1 MSNIGVLS
9 DPRSSGASAAW
20 PLRSGPGGEGVGEAA
35 AQFTTLLKSV
45 RKPGVDT
52 PLDLAFAAST
62 AGVIEAKPSSRHSL
76 ALHVGA
82 PVRTTCD
89 RLGRMEPRVQEEGEI
104 DIRPA
109 GETGLWIDEAPALT
123 FFMRLSPE
131 HLDQV
136 AEESGGRTGL
146 PSGPIRDPGLEQ
158 VAWALKSELETGE
171 ASGRIYMD
179 GLTLALC
186 ARLTARFGSP
196 AAPVL
201 APVLARMG
209 PALSARRLRLV
220 KDYIEANLDQ
230 GLSLACV
237 AGTAGSSPSHF
248 KVLFRRATG
257 VPLHQYVI
265 GRRVERA
272 RELLKTTDLP
282 ITEVAL
288 EVGFAH
294 QSHLARWTRRL
305 LGASPTE
312 LAGRDGAVRARR
324 R

>member
-1 MSNIGVLS
+1 M
-9 DPRSSGASAAW
+9 
-20 PLRSGPGGEGVGEAA
+20 GEAA
-35 AQFTTLLKSV
+35 AEFTTLLRSAP
-45 RKPGVDT
+45 RPGAA
-52 PLDLAFAAST
+52 PLDLAFSAST
-62 AGVIEAKPSSRHSL
+62 AGVIEARPSSRHSL

-89 RLGRMEPRVQEEGEI
+89 RLGRMEPRVQVEGEI

-109 GETGLWIDEAPALT
+109 GETGLWIDEFPALT
-123 FFMRLSPE
+123 FFMRLSPD
-131 HLDQV
+131 HLNRV
-136 AEESGGRTGL
+136 AEETGGRAGL

-158 VAWALKSELETGE
+158 IAWALKSELETGE

-186 ARLTARFGSP
+186 ARLMARFAAP
-196 AAPVL
+196 AAPVS
-201 APVLARMG
+201 ARTG
-209 PALSARRLRLV
+209 PALSARRLRQT

-230 GLSLACV
+230 ALSLASI
-237 AGTAGSSPSHF
+237 AETAGSSPSHF

-257 VPLHQYVI
+257 IPLHQYVI
-265 GRRVERA
+265 RRRVERA
-272 RELLKTTDLP
+272 RELLQSTELP

-305 LGASPTE
+305 LGASPSE
-312 LAGRDGAVRARR
+312 LAGRDGAIAVRR

>member
-1 MSNIGVLS
+1 
-9 DPRSSGASAAW
+9 
-20 PLRSGPGGEGVGEAA
+20 VGEAA
-35 AQFTTLLKSV
+35 AQFTTLLKSA

-62 AGVIEAKPSSRHSL
+62 AGVIEARPSSRHSL

-82 PVRTTCD
+82 SVRTTCD

-109 GETGLWIDEAPALT
+109 GETGLWIDEEPALT
-123 FFMRLSPE
+123 FFMRLSPTY
-131 HLDQV
+131 LDQV
-136 AEESGGRTGL
+136 AEETGGRAGL

-158 VAWALKSELETGE
+158 IAWALKSELETGE
-171 ASGRIYMD
+171 ASGPIYMD

-186 ARLTARFGSP
+186 ARLTTRFGTPP
-196 AAPVL
+196 APAS
-201 APVLARMG
+201 ARTG
-209 PALSARRLRLV
+209 PSLSARRLRQV
-220 KDYIEANLDQ
+220 TDYIEANLDQ
-230 GLSLACV
+230 GLSLASI

-248 KVLFRRATG
+248 KVLFRRAAG
-257 VPLHQYVI
+257 LPLHQYVI
-265 GRRVERA
+265 RRRVERA

-305 LGASPTE
+305 FGATPTE
-312 LAGRDGAVRARR
+312 LAARETSRRARR

>member
-1 MSNIGVLS
+1 MSDIGVWF
-9 DPRSSGASAAW
+9 DPRVSGAAVAR
-20 PLRSGPGGEGVGEAA
+20 PLRSGAGDEGVGEAA
-35 AQFTTLLKSV
+35 AQFTTLLRSAP
-45 RKPGVDT
+45 RPGAA
-52 PLDLAFAAST
+52 PLDLALAAST
-62 AGVIEAKPSSRHSL
+62 PGVIEARPSSRHILS
-76 ALHVGA
+76 LHVGA

-123 FFMRLSPE
+123 FFMRLAPD
-131 HLDQV
+131 HLDRV
-136 AEESGGRTGL
+136 AEATGGRAGL

-158 VAWALKSELETGE
+158 IAWALKAELETGE

-186 ARLTARFGSP
+186 ARLTTRFGTP
-196 AAPVL
+196 GAP
-201 APVLARMG
+201 PRTG
-209 PALSARRLRLV
+209 PALAPRRLKQV

-230 GLSLACV
+230 GLSLACI

-265 GRRVERA
+265 RRRVERA
-272 RELLKTTDLP
+272 RELLQTTDLP

-305 LGASPTE
+305 LGASPSE
-312 LAGRDGAVRARR
+312 LAGRDGAGRSRAGAQGVGGG
-324 R
+324 